1 MNDKFIPKLYQML
14 EDANLS
20 KIMSWSEDGDAV
32 MIWSEENLGRILPR
46 YGFKTNNFSAIQR
59 QLNYYGFKKT
69 TQGKNPTVYMHEYF
83 YRGSPYLNEIK
94 KRTAIKAEA
103 IKAEAIKEATRVEVA
118 SSTVATTRRTTRS
131 STAKSSSWPSSPSF
145 TESIVLDPLPLEQPF
160 EPEHVSLAPLSSV
173 PSVSPSVST
182 SLSLSLPF
190 SFPQEGLEIQR
201 LSEENRMLKDEMIR
215 LREQQ
220 EQTQMLMREMFAQ
233 LQQNK
238 EETNALKNLVHNLT
252 QPQMPQMIDPV
263 ITDPVITDPVI
274 TQILE
279 EIFSQ
284 TQDLSAEELSTQVW
298 DLDEIRFGEI
308 AIQN

>member
-1 MNDKFIPKLYQML
+1 ML

-20 KIMSWSEDGDAV
+20 KIMSWSEDADAV

-59 QLNYYGFKKT
+59 QLNYYGFKKN

-103 IKAEAIKEATRVEVA
+103 IKAEATVA
-118 SSTVATTRRTTRS
+118 STRTTRS
-131 STAKSSSWPSSPSF
+131 VTRSTTKSSSWPSSPSL
-145 TESIVLDPLPLEQPF
+145 TESIVLDPLPLEQSLTALTID
-160 EPEHVSLAPLSSV
+160 EPVLPLV
-173 PSVSPSVST
+173 
-182 SLSLSLPF
+182 L
-190 SFPQEGLEIQR
+190 PQESLELRRISDENVR
-201 LSEENRMLKDEMIR
+201 LSQENQILKDEMIR

-220 EQTQMLMREMFAQ
+220 EQTQMFMREIFAQ

-238 EETNALKNLVHNLT
+238 EETNALKNLVHTLS
-252 QPQMPQMIDPV
+252 QPPQIIDPSA
-263 ITDPVITDPVI
+263 IDPAA

-284 TQDLSAEELSTQVW
+284 QTQDLNTQDW
-298 DLDEIRFGEI
+298 NLDEIRFD
-308 AIQN
+308 

>member
-1 MNDKFIPKLYQML
+1 ML

-20 KIMSWSEDGDAV
+20 KIITWSEEGDAV

-59 QLNYYGFKKT
+59 QLNYYGFRKT
-69 TQGKNPTVYMHEYF
+69 TQGKNPTVYMHEHF

-94 KRTAIKAEA
+94 KRTAIKAA
-103 IKAEAIKEATRVEVA
+103 D
-118 SSTVATTRRTTRS
+118 VATKEVSENTRMSSRRVTRS
-131 STAKSSSWPSSPSF
+131 STAKSSSWPSSPSLN
-145 TESIVLDPLPLEQPF
+145 ESIVLDPLPLEQSF
-160 EPEHVSLAPLSSV
+160 EQS
-173 PSVSPSVST
+173 
-182 SLSLSLPF
+182 SLPF
-190 SFPQEGLEIQR
+190 ALPQESLEIQR
-201 LSEENRMLKDEMIR
+201 LSEENRMLKEEMMR

-220 EQTQMLMREMFAQ
+220 EQTQLLMREMFAQ

-238 EETNALKNLVHNLT
+238 QETNDLKIFINSLA
-252 QPQMPQMIDPV
+252 QPPQTPQMIEDPAA
-263 ITDPVITDPVI
+263 

-284 TQDLSAEELSTQVW
+284 TQDLNNQDLNTQELNTQDW
-298 DLDEIRFGEI
+298 NLDEIRFDEI